1 MAITRT
7 HRNRRTGPLWPRAH
21 RLAAAIPLFRGPD
34 KQQMIRAFLI
44 TVRRAL
50 PEG

>member
-1 MAITRT
+1 MVTMRT

-34 KQQMIRAFLI
+34 KQQMIRAFLL

-50 PEG
+50 REE